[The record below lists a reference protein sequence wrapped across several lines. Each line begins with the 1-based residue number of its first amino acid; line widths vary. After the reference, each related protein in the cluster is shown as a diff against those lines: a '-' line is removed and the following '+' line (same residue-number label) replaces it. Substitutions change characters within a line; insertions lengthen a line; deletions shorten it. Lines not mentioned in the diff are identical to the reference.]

1 MKKLLDLTH
10 ENLVNILGG
19 HGIGNNIHGCH
30 HKPRNLCTKISSL
43 LIAIVSHCMSELTF
57 FPEMFIVFVTIGIP
71 KYDWYQNVKGVAP
84 PSFTVSVYVLECPK
98 IMR

>member
-1 MKKLLDLTH
+1 MSLLYSVDEPIEFEFCIMKKLLDLTH

-43 LIAIVSHCMSELTF
+43 LIAIVSHLPFSLRCLLGLLQLESPNMT
-57 FPEMFIVFVTIGIP
+57 GI
-71 KYDWYQNVKGVAP
+71 K
-84 PSFTVSVYVLECPK
+84 
-98 IMR
+98 M